1 MKVDQLI
8 ISVRAKFIHNLRIL
22 KLPAEFNGFVSMVDT
37 NDENFRNLRL
47 SNFNYC
53 LDTDVS
59 SPKYSICKSWNSL
72 PFEIKSTQPDEFL
85 DTLRN
90 YFNSC
95 NDKVC
100 QIENCWLCGPRWAIS
115 HDLTTHTCSLLQPR
129 LASLHLIYDWA
140 IWKIPDG
147 CDVLAELS
155 LDAHQVYNLS
165 GGP

>member
-1 MKVDQLI
+1 M
-8 ISVRAKFIHNLRIL
+8 F
-22 KLPAEFNGFVSMVDT
+22 
-37 NDENFRNLRL
+37 FRNLRF

-100 QIENCWLCGPRWAIS
+100 QMENCWLCGPKWANS
-115 HDLTTHTCSLLQPR
+115 LQHTLALCCNFVLLHCTW
-129 LASLHLIYDWA
+129 SMT
-140 IWKIPDG
+140 G
-147 CDVLAELS
+147 
-155 LDAHQVYNLS
+155 LS
-165 GGP
+165 GLFRRVLMFQLSWAWMLIRFITWVEGLRTFSQLKWSKLHWV